1 MGRDASPGTPCTFA
15 PRRGV
20 CPFRSE
26 CVRSRIQYIPY
37 IYMCVCVYVCV
48 YTLVRREFKSNL
60 YCFRFRPVK
69 PNTNVG

>member
-20 CPFRSE
+20 CPFRSD

-37 IYMCVCVYVCV
+37 IYVCVCV
-48 YTLVRREFKSNL
+48 YTLSYGENL
-60 YCFRFRPVK
+60 KVIYIVFVF
-69 PNTNVG
+69 GL